1 MNEENAVPTGLDS
14 ISIAGNPTL
23 KRGANKHCAYGAGPL
38 AGAPECGDRKMGT
51 ELESGEPKG
60 IVCIDD
66 GARNSNVGN

>member
-1 MNEENAVPTGLDS
+1 
-14 ISIAGNPTL
+14 
-23 KRGANKHCAYGAGPL
+23 
-38 AGAPECGDRKMGT
+38 MGT